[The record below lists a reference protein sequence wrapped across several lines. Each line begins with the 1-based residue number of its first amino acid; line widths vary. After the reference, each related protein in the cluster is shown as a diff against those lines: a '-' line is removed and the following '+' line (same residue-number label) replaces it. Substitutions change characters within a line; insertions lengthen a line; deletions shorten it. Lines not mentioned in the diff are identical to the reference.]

1 MCHTSNNISIR
12 FNLGAVVG
20 RRWGLVGLLL
30 WVTMAGGAFAAAGG
44 PTLSVRDI
52 SMPAGRTFTQPLD
65 GADPQGA
72 PLSFSIVSISDGHL
86 GASLTNGNRS
96 LRLAMSGKDGT
107 GSNVTG
113 DVVLE
118 LFEDLTPLTT
128 GRIIQLVNSGY
139 YDGLT
144 FHRVIQNFMA
154 QGGDPLGNGL
164 GGSGQTL
171 DDELVSALSFT
182 GFGQLSMANAG
193 HDSSD
198 SQFFI
203 TDPNLVLG
211 DATRP
216 PPRWLDYGY
225 TIFGQMTHG
234 FDVLT
239 KLMATPVNSNAL
251 PIAPWVINRA
261 TVFTNTQAAVLRL
274 QAAPGFA
281 GTVAVV
287 VQATSASGLSTQQT
301 FHVSVV
307 ANTVNDPPILG
318 PVPANLN
325 TTANTPVWFSLTTAD
340 LNGYT
345 TSNLWFNSDLGV
357 VDPVY
362 FPGKFAFPTALLGY
376 GYNPTTGQFGMQT
389 VSNFTGRVD
398 LVILVSDPNFNFAYG
413 WYDYQR
419 FSLTVLGS
427 GCSTAL
433 STTNIV
439 VSGDGTAGT
448 VAVTTGP
455 SCTWAASSSQR
466 WIAIQSGTSGTGSG
480 TVSYQVAA
488 NTTPAPRTGQLLI
501 GGQSAT
507 ITQAGKIVAPVII
520 TDEVLPPGGAFL
532 PYHAT
537 LTAFGGTPPDSWA
550 MVAGSLPAGLTL
562 VPGTGAITGT
572 PTVAGLATFTV
583 QVTDSNGLSTNGAVF
598 SLLINVV
605 PLPVIRLTGNLTFD
619 AIPIGTTAQQTLT
632 IANTGHTDLNV
643 SGISYPAGFSG
654 PFSGSVPTGS
664 ATNVTVTFTPTLV
677 TNYIGLIT
685 VSSDATAGSN
695 TINVAGIGLS
705 PAPTIA
711 VAPAVTNAMF
721 LVHNQPVVVAGETN
735 VFAVGATG
743 SNLFYQWVFGD
754 GATNTW
760 SPASTVAHSYSTNTC
775 GSVVASVSVSNEF
788 AVVRSNFN
796 VAVACSL
803 PISKLQATVNFGKTN
818 SDTCTLAATLDL
830 GANYNLTNKVVTLD
844 LGGARVSFP
853 LDLKG
858 KGRGTGPYGSCSLT
872 YNKASHLY
880 PLTASLAKGF
890 WQPYWLAHGM
900 TNQTVS
906 AKSLAIVIMPVT
918 VTIDTE
924 VFVGEKRLL
933 YTATWKKT
941 GTAKF

>member
-44 PTLSVRDI
+44 PMLSVRDI

-211 DATRP
+211 DVTRP

-261 TVFTNTQAAVLRL
+261 TVFTNTQAAVVRL

-325 TTANTPVWFSLTTAD
+325 TTANIPVGFVLTAAD
-340 LNGYT
+340 VDGDLAATNLA
-345 TSNLWFNSDLGV
+345 SNLALIDPNTGLFPATLQGASYDPGTSVLGL
-357 VDPVY
+357 
-362 FPGKFAFPTALLGY
+362 FPA
-376 GYNPTTGQFGMQT
+376 
-389 VSNFTGRVD
+389 SNFTGRVD
-398 LVILVSDPNFNFAYG
+398 IFLAVSDPPHAFGAG
-413 WYDYQR
+413 GYDFQR

-427 GCSTAL
+427 SCSAAL
-433 STTNIV
+433 SATNIA
-439 VSGDGTAGT
+439 VSGDGTVGT

-455 SCTWAASSSQR
+455 ACPWVASSSQH
-466 WIAIQSGTSGTGSG
+466 WITIQSGTSGTGSG

-488 NTTPAPRTGQLLI
+488 NSTPAPRTGRLLI
-501 GGQSAT
+501 SGQSVT
-507 ITQAGKIVAPVII
+507 ITQAGKTAAPVII

-532 PYHAT
+532 PYHST

-550 MVAGSLPAGLTL
+550 VVAGSLPAGLTL
-562 VPGTGAITGT
+562 VPSTGAITGT

-583 QVTDSNGLSTNGAVF
+583 QVTDSNGLSTNGAEF

-685 VSSDATAGSN
+685 VSSDATAGTN

-754 GATNTW
+754 GATNPW

-803 PISKLQATVNFGKTN
+803 PLSKLQATVNFGKTN

-844 LGGARVSFP
+844 IGGARVAFP

-880 PLTASLAKGF
+880 LLTASLAKGF

-900 TNQTVS
+900 TNQTVL

>member
-1 MCHTSNNISIR
+1 MCHTSKNISIGR
-12 FNLGAVVG
+12 NLGSVVAERG
-20 RRWGLVGLLL
+20 GLAALLL
-30 WVTMAGGAFAAAGG
+30 VATMAGGALAAG

-65 GADPQGA
+65 GSDPQGA
-72 PLSFSIVSISDGHL
+72 PLSFSIVSISDAHL

-96 LRLAMSGKDGT
+96 LRLAMLGQDGT

-118 LFEDLTPLTT
+118 LFEDLTPITS

-171 DDELVSALSFT
+171 DDELVSTLSFT
-182 GFGQLSMANAG
+182 GFGQLAMANAG
-193 HDSSD
+193 HDTGD

-216 PPRWLDYGY
+216 PPRWLDFGY

-239 KLMATPVNSNAL
+239 RLMSTSVIASNNMPVS
-251 PIAPWVINRA
+251 PVVISRA

-281 GTVAVV
+281 GTVTVV
-287 VQATSASGLSTQQT
+287 VQASNSSGLSTQQT

-307 ANTVNDPPILG
+307 PNTLNDPPILG
-318 PVPANLN
+318 PVPANLT
-325 TTANTPVWFSLTTAD
+325 TTANTPVGFVLSAAD
-340 LNGYT
+340 VDGDLAVTNLV
-345 TSNLWFNSDLGV
+345 SNLALLDSNTGLFPAALQGASYDPSTSVLGV
-357 VDPVY
+357 
-362 FPGKFAFPTALLGY
+362 FPA
-376 GYNPTTGQFGMQT
+376 
-389 VSNFTGRVD
+389 SNFTGRVD
-398 LVILVSDPNFNFAYG
+398 IFLGLSDPAHAFG
-413 WYDYQR
+413 QGGYDSQR

-427 GCSTAL
+427 GCTTAL
-433 STTNIV
+433 SVTNIAAA
-439 VSGDGTAGT
+439 GGGTAGT
-448 VAVTTGP
+448 VLVSTGP
-455 SCTWAASSSQR
+455 SCTWVVSSSQH
-466 WIAIQSGTSGTGSG
+466 WITIQSGSSGTGSG

-488 NTTPAPRTGQLLI
+488 NPTSSPRTGRLLI
-501 GGQSAT
+501 GGQLVT

-520 TDEVLPPGGAFL
+520 TDAVLPPGGAFL
-532 PYHAT
+532 PYHST

-550 MVAGSLPAGLTL
+550 VVAGSLPPGLTL
-562 VPGTGAITGT
+562 VPSTGAITGT
-572 PTVAGLATFTV
+572 PTVAGLATFAV
-583 QVTDSNGLSTNGAVF
+583 QVTDGNGLSTNGAAF

-605 PLPVIRLTGNLTFD
+605 PLPVISLTGNLTFG
-619 AIPIGTTAQQTLT
+619 AVPIGSTAQQTLT

-643 SGISYPAGFSG
+643 SGISYPPGFSG
-654 PFSGSVPTGS
+654 PFSGSVPAGS
-664 ATNVTVTFTPTLV
+664 ATNVAVTFTPTLV
-677 TNYIGLIT
+677 TNYNGQIT
-685 VSSDATAGSN
+685 VSSDATAGTN
-695 TINVAGIGLS
+695 TINIAGIGLS
-705 PAPTIA
+705 PAPAIA
-711 VAPAVTNAMF
+711 VAPAVTNAVF

-743 SNLFYQWVFGD
+743 NNLFYQWVFGD
-754 GATNTW
+754 GTTNGW
-760 SPASTVAHSYSTNTC
+760 STASSVSHIYPTNTC
-775 GSVVASVSVSNEF
+775 GSVVASVIVSNDY
-788 AVVRSNFN
+788 AVISSNFN

-803 PISKLQATVNFGKTN
+803 SITKLQVAVNFGKTN
-818 SDTCTLAATLDL
+818 SDTCTLAAALDL
-830 GANYNLTNKVVTLD
+830 GANYNLTNQVVTLD
-844 LGGARVSFP
+844 IGGARVSFT
-853 LDLKG
+853 LDVKG
-858 KGRGTGPYGSCSLT
+858 KGRGVGPYGSCSLT
-872 YNKASHLY
+872 YNKATHLY

-890 WQPYWLAHGM
+890 WQTNWLAHGM
-900 TNQTVS
+900 VNQTVT
-906 AKSLAIVIMPVT
+906 AKSLTVVKMPVT
-918 VTIDTE
+918 VIVDTE
-924 VFVGEKRLL
+924 VFMGEQRLL